1 MGFFAAIGRGWKLS
15 KLSFSVVKAD
25 PEILVYVL
33 LMGAMSVATLSAMNA
48 PFILQ
53 MDWAVMLEMDATTN
67 EEVVAGLTNAGMA
80 WYFALYML
88 LSIIVV
94 FWNSAIIANSHMR
107 LSGGDPTFIYGVS
120 KAFSRIHLIVIWGMI
135 SGTVGLILKLIRNT
149 NAREQKNPG
158 LQMLV
163 MIISWIFEVAWWIM
177 TFFMIPLMVVEGRS
191 IRESMREGKEMMNRT
206 WGTNIASG
214 LGIQII
220 GMFFGFLI
228 VMLAIGVGVALQPV
242 VGIVIGVVGIGLILM
257 WVTAAETVSI
267 SALYVFAK
275 TGEMPQIYQNKGMNS
290 FKFNV

>member
-1 MGFFAAIGRGWKLS
+1 
-15 KLSFSVVKAD
+15 
-25 PEILVYVL
+25 
-33 LMGAMSVATLSAMNA
+33 
-48 PFILQ
+48 
-53 MDWAVMLEMDATTN
+53 
-67 EEVVAGLTNAGMA
+67 
-80 WYFALYML
+80 
-88 LSIIVV
+88 
-94 FWNSAIIANSHMR
+94 
-107 LSGGDPTFIYGVS
+107 
-120 KAFSRIHLIVIWGMI
+120 
-135 SGTVGLILKLIRNT
+135 
-149 NAREQKNPG
+149 
-158 LQMLV
+158 
-163 MIISWIFEVAWWIM
+163 
-177 TFFMIPLMVVEGRS
+177 
-191 IRESMREGKEMMNRT
+191 MMNRT

>member
-80 WYFALYML
+80 WYFAFYML

-135 SGTVGLILKLIRNT
+135 SGTVGLLLKLIRNT

-275 TGEMPQIYQNKGMNS
+275 TGEMPQIYQSKGMNS